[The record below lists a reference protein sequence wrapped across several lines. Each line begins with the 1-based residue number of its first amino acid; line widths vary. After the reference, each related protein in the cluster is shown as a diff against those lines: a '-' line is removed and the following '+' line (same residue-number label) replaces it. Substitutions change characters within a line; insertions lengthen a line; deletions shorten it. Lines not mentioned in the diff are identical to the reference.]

1 MRDSIDKRDG
11 GLDRRSV
18 LVLACGAMCS
28 HALGC
33 GGGSESAMPSAP
45 SDVAAGPA
53 SAIVVGTLRALPDAP
68 VAVGRDQGGI
78 YAFSLICTHAGCDI
92 RAGVVSASE
101 IKCPCHGSRYDI
113 HGNVVAPPA
122 TRPLPHLSVTA
133 DVQGNLTVH
142 RDQTV
147 DPSTRLSI

>member
-33 GGGSESAMPSAP
+33 GGS
-45 SDVAAGPA
+45 
-53 SAIVVGTLRALPDAP
+53 
-68 VAVGRDQGGI
+68 
-78 YAFSLICTHAGCDI
+78 
-92 RAGVVSASE
+92 
-101 IKCPCHGSRYDI
+101 CHGSQYDI

-147 DPSTRLSI
+147 DPSTRLST